1 MQRQPIL
8 VFAPLLALVACG
20 GSPLAGPA
28 GPGSAPEES
37 ASSVSSDAAAISAD
51 LIDVYDDVR
60 VAGLEDRRFNHQT
73 YWRAVAPYL
82 GGNVI
87 SNRAGE
93 SVEGREIR
101 DLTFGSGPTTV
112 VLWSQTHGNE
122 STASMALADITRFFH
137 ERGDRRGRSRICRGW
152 RCCSR
157 TPDARSV

>member
-28 GPGSAPEES
+28 SPGSAPEES

-93 SVEGREIR
+93 SGAAN
-101 DLTFGSGPTTV
+101 T
-112 VLWSQTHGNE
+112 
-122 STASMALADITRFFH
+122 
-137 ERGDRRGRSRICRGW
+137 
-152 RCCSR
+152 
-157 TPDARSV
+157 

>member
-28 GPGSAPEES
+28 GPGAAPEES

-93 SVEGREIR
+93 SGAAN
-101 DLTFGSGPTTV
+101 T
-112 VLWSQTHGNE
+112 
-122 STASMALADITRFFH
+122 
-137 ERGDRRGRSRICRGW
+137 
-152 RCCSR
+152 
-157 TPDARSV
+157 

>member
-60 VAGLEDRRFNHQT
+60 VAGLEE
-73 YWRAVAPYL
+73 APP
-82 GGNVI
+82 
-87 SNRAGE
+87 SDAE
-93 SVEGREIR
+93 
-101 DLTFGSGPTTV
+101 P
-112 VLWSQTHGNE
+112 
-122 STASMALADITRFFH
+122 
-137 ERGDRRGRSRICRGW
+137 RGVRRGV
-152 RCCSR
+152 
-157 TPDARSV
+157 ARRRVAR

>member
-8 VFAPLLALVACG
+8 VFAPLLALVVCG

-82 GGNVI
+82 GGDVI

-93 SVEGREIR
+93 SVEGR
-101 DLTFGSGPTTV
+101 T
-112 VLWSQTHGNE
+112 
-122 STASMALADITRFFH
+122 
-137 ERGDRRGRSRICRGW
+137 
-152 RCCSR
+152 
-157 TPDARSV
+157 